1 MSPCQATA
9 HQRPQVAHCS
19 SSSRERGA
27 TFEAQVLQGINL
39 DNHESRALAEPVGP
53 RLMVCAGHTITILL
67 EFVEA
72 GRFVA
77 SDEED
82 SEDSESGSGDDEGSD
97 SEAGSDDPSWAEL
110 NNDQIAGHGAGG

>member
-1 MSPCQATA
+1 M
-9 HQRPQVAHCS
+9 AHCSS

-39 DNHESRALAEPVGP
+39 DNHESRALAEPIGP
-53 RLMVCAGHTITILL
+53 RLMVCAGHTISILL

-82 SEDSESGSGDDEGSD
+82 SENSESGSGDDEGSD
-97 SEAGSDDPSWAEL
+97 SESGSDVDPWVEL
-110 NNDQIAGHGAGG
+110 YDYQIAGHGTGG

>member
-1 MSPCQATA
+1 M
-9 HQRPQVAHCS
+9 AHCS